1 MRSERHT
8 HPLTL
13 CCNPDENLMIC
24 LQLIILSNGRYRG
37 RIFPSVVTPDDTLLA
52 AGGELGGSV
61 T

>member
-13 CCNPDENLMIC
+13 CRNPDENLMTC
-24 LQLIILSNGRYRG
+24 LQLIILSNSRYRG
-37 RIFPSVVTPDDTLLA
+37 RTCPSVVTAEDALLA
-52 AGGELGGSV
+52 AGGELGGCV